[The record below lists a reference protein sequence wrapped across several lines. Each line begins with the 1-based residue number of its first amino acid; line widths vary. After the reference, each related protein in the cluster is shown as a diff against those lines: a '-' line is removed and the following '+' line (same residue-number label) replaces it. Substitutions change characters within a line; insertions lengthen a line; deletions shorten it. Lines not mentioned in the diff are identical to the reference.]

1 MAVMRDLKKLWR
13 KDDTDDERTVFRC
26 FAKAGLCIEL
36 LCLVD
41 ECTGRGENGRKIALA
56 ATDLLAALTWPIDVQ
71 KELTDMLEDAETV
84 ITDYASLL
92 RHQVTFKNLILRS
105 GMTIRNF
112 MILLLPSLA
121 LANRDRTEKDRR
133 IISLMLHMIRN
144 LLAIRDPVGTGVDVG
159 QAMELGSLQSQLIV
173 QLEESRFI
181 PLMLTLAENADKSE
195 FEEYNVLVLDA
206 LWLIYRT
213 VEVEDL
219 VQPSNEAS
227 SSGALSKLLEE
238 EERGKQQSKRT
249 VTSRHSRFGTTLS
262 IYNGKQRYI
271 LHKQSSITT
280 SAGQVIDGIKKKRAG
295 QALQRNQLTVKPT
308 GNTPL
313 SKEALQIV
321 KDFAGQFLLAFDN
334 FFHSILKDIRMGR
347 SKIRETDNVR
357 VLYLCRFFMEYFMT
371 LRKQE
376 KGAKAKKQREKEM
389 AKRQAAKARDPLA
402 AAMDFDDDSFLA
414 ELEGRGDGDKKEDE
428 EEPEESML
436 DFRLLAEIF
445 QDDTRGWLAKRLDE
459 AKEAKP
465 RADLEIQAC
474 LDFFTQLLEVIAE
487 MAGDEDE
494 EIAELS
500 DTLSAKLLHSADF
513 IDIAYDCLRTYK
525 NQSMAYLDSAINFTY
540 TLIKTLER
548 YSKDKGS
555 IHTRKKRDMKRRKEA
570 REAAGQEFH
579 DEDEQAAALEKEK
592 DTYLEQSKQFQY
604 YERRLADDRI
614 VSTLIRYLGRYR
626 EMHDVHRLKRLVS
639 LIHRIV
645 VSCQSETVFFKVST
659 CNPDE
664 TPVERGAR

>member
-334 FFHSILKDIRMGR
+334 FFHSILKDIRIGR

-376 KGAKAKKQREKEM
+376 KEAKAKKQREKEM

-428 EEPEESML
+428 EESEESML

-664 TPVERGAR
+664 TPVQRGAR